1 MNLIE
6 ESFQKKE
13 EKKKK
18 TLTTVILIAI
28 ILIVLIIIGIV
39 SYLAYI
45 QKSKLHAKKR
55 RCGKIDRQ
63 KVAGPRNRGF
73 SSRAPFGGM
82 ACAGGF

>member
-45 QKSKLHAKKR
+45 QKSKLRITLDDQPYDALKDLLLIEED
-55 RCGKIDRQ
+55 GTIYLP
-63 KVAGPRNRGF
+63 V
-73 SSRAPFGGM
+73 
-82 ACAGGF
+82 